1 MSLNFFESK
10 LGKKFPQSPQAYT
23 PVTVTAGGG
32 SAPVMATDSTDYSQS
47 ISYSTSTAAS
57 RDAGGH
63 GSIEENKSQ
72 LCVNTVSIVELIVDK
87 QCELLCVFVCV

>member
-1 MSLNFFESK
+1 
-10 LGKKFPQSPQAYT
+10 
-23 PVTVTAGGG
+23 
-32 SAPVMATDSTDYSQS
+32 VMATDSTDYSQS

-87 QCELLCVFVCV
+87 QCELLCVCLCVYNYVNVGIIMRWALTIVQIQ